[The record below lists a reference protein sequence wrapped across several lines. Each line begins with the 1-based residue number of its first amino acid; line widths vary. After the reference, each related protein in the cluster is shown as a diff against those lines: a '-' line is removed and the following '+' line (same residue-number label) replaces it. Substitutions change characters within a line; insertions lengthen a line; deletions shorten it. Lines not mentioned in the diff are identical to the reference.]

1 MNEAIGFLYSFYSH
15 NDMDKCN
22 PTKMKMQLFQ
32 NIFNSMMFMMFM
44 LIIIYYQINIPA
56 NLVKSIGKAKIW
68 KKID

>member
-22 PTKMKMQLFQ
+22 PTKMKMHLFQ
-32 NIFNSMMFMMFM
+32 NIFNSMMFM

-56 NLVKSIGKAKIW
+56 NLVKSIGKAKI
-68 KKID
+68 